1 MNNMEREK
9 LVLEA
14 IAQLPNEVI
23 NALTETGASSA
34 TIEAVAMANRRS
46 SAKRASNRTTDTAR
60 RKTISA
66 RLQGAEAAYYRDL
79 AARSGRSVYQ
89 FVRDAISREAE
100 RTVRDL
106 ERSGQITFEEYLGL
120 MSDRPRL

>member
-1 MNNMEREK
+1 MEREK

-34 TIEAVAMANRRS
+34 TIEAVAMANRRN
-46 SAKRASNRTTDTAR
+46 SAKRASNRTTDNVR

-66 RLQGAEAAYYRDL
+66 RLHGEEAAYYRDL

-100 RTVRDL
+100 KTVRDL
-106 ERSGQITFEEYLGL
+106 EKSGQITFEEYMGL

>member
-1 MNNMEREK
+1 MEREK

-34 TIEAVAMANRRS
+34 TIEAVAMANRRN
-46 SAKRASNRTTDTAR
+46 SAKRASNRTTDNVR

-66 RLQGAEAAYYRDL
+66 RLQGEEAAYYRDL

-100 RTVRDL
+100 KTVRDL
-106 ERSGQITFEEYLGL
+106 EKSGQITFEEYMGL

>member
-1 MNNMEREK
+1 MDREK

-34 TIEAVAMANRRS
+34 TIEAVAMANRRN
-46 SAKRASNRTTDTAR
+46 SAKRASNRTTDNVR

-66 RLQGAEAAYYRDL
+66 RLQGEEAAYYRDL

-106 ERSGQITFEEYLGL
+106 ERSGQITFEEYMGL
-120 MSDRPRL
+120 MGQRPRL

>member
-1 MNNMEREK
+1 MNKMDRER

-34 TIEAVAMANRRS
+34 TIEAVAMANRRN
-46 SAKRASNRTTDTAR
+46 SAKRASNRTTDAVR

-66 RLQGAEAAYYRDL
+66 RLQGEEAAYYRDL

-106 ERSGQITFEEYLGL
+106 ERSGQITFEEYMGL
-120 MSDRPRL
+120 MGQRPRL

>member
-1 MNNMEREK
+1 MNKMDREK

-34 TIEAVAMANRRS
+34 TIEAVAMANRRN
-46 SAKRASNRTTDTAR
+46 SAKRASNRTTDAVR

-66 RLQGAEAAYYRDL
+66 RLQGEEAAYYRDL
-79 AARSGRSVYQ
+79 AARSERSVYQ

-106 ERSGQITFEEYLGL
+106 ERSGQITFEEYMGL
-120 MSDRPRL
+120 MGQRPRL

>member
-1 MNNMEREK
+1 MDREK

-34 TIEAVAMANRRS
+34 TIEAVAMANRRN
-46 SAKRASNRTTDTAR
+46 SAKRASNRTTDAVR

-66 RLQGAEAAYYRDL
+66 RLQGEEAAYYRDL

-106 ERSGQITFEEYLGL
+106 EKSGQITFEEYMGL
-120 MSDRPRL
+120 MGQRPRL

>member
-34 TIEAVAMANRRS
+34 TIEAVAMANRRN
-46 SAKRASNRTTDTAR
+46 SAKRASNRTTDNVR

-66 RLQGAEAAYYRDL
+66 RLQGEEAAYYRDL

-100 RTVRDL
+100 RTVKDL
-106 ERSGQITFEEYLGL
+106 ERSGQITFEEYMGL

>member
-1 MNNMEREK
+1 MDREK

-34 TIEAVAMANRRS
+34 TIEAVAMANRRN
-46 SAKRASNRTTDTAR
+46 SAKRASNRTTDAVR

-66 RLQGAEAAYYRDL
+66 RLQGEEAAYYRDL

-106 ERSGQITFEEYLGL
+106 ERSGQITFEEYMGL
-120 MSDRPRL
+120 MGQRPRL

>member
-1 MNNMEREK
+1 MEREK

-34 TIEAVAMANRRS
+34 TIEAVAMANRRN
-46 SAKRASNRTTDTAR
+46 SAKRVSNRTTDTVR

-66 RLQGAEAAYYRDL
+66 RLQGEEAAYYRDL

-106 ERSGQITFEEYLGL
+106 EKSGQITFEEYMGL

>member
-1 MNNMEREK
+1 MEREK

-34 TIEAVAMANRRS
+34 TIEAVAMANRRN
-46 SAKRASNRTTDTAR
+46 SAKRASNRTTDAVR

-66 RLQGAEAAYYRDL
+66 RLQGEEAAYYRDL

-100 RTVRDL
+100 KTVRDL
-106 ERSGQITFEEYLGL
+106 ERSGQITFEEYMGL
-120 MSDRPRL
+120 MGQRPRL

>member
-1 MNNMEREK
+1 MNKMDREK

-34 TIEAVAMANRRS
+34 TIEAVAMANRRN
-46 SAKRASNRTTDTAR
+46 SAKRASNRTTDAVR

-66 RLQGAEAAYYRDL
+66 RLQGEEAAYYRDL

-106 ERSGQITFEEYLGL
+106 EKSGQITFEEYMGL
-120 MSDRPRL
+120 MGQRPRL

>member
-1 MNNMEREK
+1 MEREK

-34 TIEAVAMANRRS
+34 TIEAVAMANRRN
-46 SAKRASNRTTDTAR
+46 SAKRASNRTTDAVR

-66 RLQGAEAAYYRDL
+66 RLQGEEAAYYRDL

-106 ERSGQITFEEYLGL
+106 ERSGQITFEEYMGL
-120 MSDRPRL
+120 MGQRPRL

>member
-1 MNNMEREK
+1 MKNMDKEK
-9 LVLEA
+9 IIVDA
-14 IAQLPNEVI
+14 IDKLPNDVVK
-23 NALTETGASSA
+23 ALADTNASSE

-106 ERSGQITFEEYLGL
+106 ERSGQITFEEYMGL
-120 MSDRPRL
+120 MSNLPRL

>member
-34 TIEAVAMANRRS
+34 TIEAVAMANRRN
-46 SAKRASNRTTDTAR
+46 SAKRASNRTTDNVR

-66 RLQGAEAAYYRDL
+66 RLQGEEAAYYRDL

-106 ERSGQITFEEYLGL
+106 ERSGQITFEEYMGL
-120 MSDRPRL
+120 MGQRPRL

>member
-1 MNNMEREK
+1 MNKMDREK

-34 TIEAVAMANRRS
+34 TIEAVAMANRRN
-46 SAKRASNRTTDTAR
+46 SAKRASNRTTDNVR

-66 RLQGAEAAYYRDL
+66 RLQGEEAAYYRDL

-106 ERSGQITFEEYLGL
+106 ERSGQITFEEYMGL

>member
-1 MNNMEREK
+1 MKNMDKEK
-9 LVLEA
+9 IIVDA
-14 IAQLPNEVI
+14 IDKLPNDVVK
-23 NALTETGASSA
+23 ALADTNASSE

-106 ERSGQITFEEYLGL
+106 ERSGQITFEEYMGL
-120 MSDRPRL
+120 MSNRPRL

>member
-1 MNNMEREK
+1 VKNMDKEK
-9 LVLEA
+9 IIVDA
-14 IAQLPNEVI
+14 IAKLPNDVVK
-23 NALTETGASSA
+23 ALADTNASSE

-106 ERSGQITFEEYLGL
+106 ERSGQITFEEYMGL
-120 MSDRPRL
+120 MSNRPRL

>member
-1 MNNMEREK
+1 MEREK

-14 IAQLPNEVI
+14 VAQLPNEVI

-34 TIEAVAMANRRS
+34 TIEAVAMANRRN
-46 SAKRASNRTTDTAR
+46 SAKRASNRTTDAVR

-66 RLQGAEAAYYRDL
+66 RLQGEEAAYYRDL

-106 ERSGQITFEEYLGL
+106 EKSGQITFEEYMGL
-120 MSDRPRL
+120 MGQRPRL

>member
-34 TIEAVAMANRRS
+34 TIEAVAMANRRN
-46 SAKRASNRTTDTAR
+46 SAKRASNRTTDNVR

-66 RLQGAEAAYYRDL
+66 RLQGEEAAYYRDL

-106 ERSGQITFEEYLGL
+106 EKSGQITFEEYMGL

>member
-1 MNNMEREK
+1 MDREK

-34 TIEAVAMANRRS
+34 TIEAVAMANRRN
-46 SAKRASNRTTDTAR
+46 SAKRASNRTTDAVR

-66 RLQGAEAAYYRDL
+66 RLQGEEAAYYRDL

-100 RTVRDL
+100 KTVRDL
-106 ERSGQITFEEYLGL
+106 ERSGQITFEEYMGL
-120 MSDRPRL
+120 MGQRPRL

>member
-1 MNNMEREK
+1 MNKMDREK

-34 TIEAVAMANRRS
+34 TIEAVAMANRRN
-46 SAKRASNRTTDTAR
+46 SAKRASNRTTDAVR

-66 RLQGAEAAYYRDL
+66 RLQGEEAAYYRDL

-106 ERSGQITFEEYLGL
+106 ERSGQITFEEYMGL
-120 MSDRPRL
+120 MGQRPRL

>member
-34 TIEAVAMANRRS
+34 TIEAVAMANRRN
-46 SAKRASNRTTDTAR
+46 SAKRASNRTTDNVR

-66 RLQGAEAAYYRDL
+66 RLQGEEAAYYRDL

-100 RTVRDL
+100 RTVKDL
-106 ERSGQITFEEYLGL
+106 EKSGQITFEEYMGL

>member
-1 MNNMEREK
+1 MEREK

-34 TIEAVAMANRRS
+34 TIEAVAMANRRN
-46 SAKRASNRTTDTAR
+46 SAKRASNRTTDNVR

-66 RLQGAEAAYYRDL
+66 RLQGGEAAYYRDL

-100 RTVRDL
+100 KTVRDL
-106 ERSGQITFEEYLGL
+106 EKSGQITFEEYMGL

>member
-34 TIEAVAMANRRS
+34 TIEAVAMANRRN
-46 SAKRASNRTTDTAR
+46 SAKRASNRTTDAVR

-66 RLQGAEAAYYRDL
+66 RLQGEEAAYYRDL

-100 RTVRDL
+100 KTVRDL
-106 ERSGQITFEEYLGL
+106 ERSGQITFEEYMGL
-120 MSDRPRL
+120 MGQRPRL

>member
-1 MNNMEREK
+1 MEREK

-34 TIEAVAMANRRS
+34 TIEAVAMANRRN
-46 SAKRASNRTTDTAR
+46 SAKRASNRTTDNVR

-66 RLQGAEAAYYRDL
+66 RLQGEEAAYYRDL

-106 ERSGQITFEEYLGL
+106 ERSGQITFEEYMGL
-120 MSDRPRL
+120 MGQRPRL

>member
-34 TIEAVAMANRRS
+34 TIEAVAMANRRN
-46 SAKRASNRTTDTAR
+46 SAKRASNRTTDNVR

-66 RLQGAEAAYYRDL
+66 RLQGEEAAYYRDL

-100 RTVRDL
+100 RTVKDL
-106 ERSGQITFEEYLGL
+106 ERSGQITFEEYMGL
-120 MSDRPRL
+120 MGQRPRL

>member
-34 TIEAVAMANRRS
+34 TIEAVAMANRRN
-46 SAKRASNRTTDTAR
+46 SAKRVSNRTTDTVR

-66 RLQGAEAAYYRDL
+66 RLQGEEAAYYRDL

-106 ERSGQITFEEYLGL
+106 EKSGQITFEEYMGL